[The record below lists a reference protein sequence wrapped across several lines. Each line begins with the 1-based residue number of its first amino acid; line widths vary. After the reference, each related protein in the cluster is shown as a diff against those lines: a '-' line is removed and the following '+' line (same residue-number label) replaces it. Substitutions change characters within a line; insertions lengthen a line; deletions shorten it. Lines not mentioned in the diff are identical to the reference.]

1 MIFHRPFLIEQK
13 LNFSTEIDETF
24 LEIRFSPSFVIG
36 QVVEIFNLA
45 DLTAYFLTE
54 SKKVLKIW
62 GKVIEID
69 TDKIR
74 IMVMSKL
81 IWTIDEILVTNSE
94 DVFPI
99 FNPSLLGRFW
109 SMSSGFLENKWQ
121 EEEVHE
127 QLLGSK
133 LLEGK
138 KVNYKQTPL
147 NWNIDKFFNSQTD
160 NQNGKQ
166 HDLVLR
172 HFNDNFKQILAQN
185 YHQKSKN
192 NLTQVFEDWQDL
204 ENTLLE
210 TKNKS
215 SIFHFK
221 ISNHPKI
228 LSPKYTFTQNCGHL
242 ITKIKEFLP
251 QPIFII
257 LSQNCDEAEL
267 KNFYFQMSNEVHLFN
282 CFVIVSENQTQNT
295 FLTEKSLEIT
305 NFFEE
310 VLQKSVFLIS

>member
-109 SMSSGFLENKWQ
+109 SWK
-121 EEEVHE
+121 
-127 QLLGSK
+127 
-133 LLEGK
+133 
-138 KVNYKQTPL
+138 
-147 NWNIDKFFNSQTD
+147 
-160 NQNGKQ
+160 
-166 HDLVLR
+166 
-172 HFNDNFKQILAQN
+172 
-185 YHQKSKN
+185 
-192 NLTQVFEDWQDL
+192 
-204 ENTLLE
+204 
-210 TKNKS
+210 
-215 SIFHFK
+215 
-221 ISNHPKI
+221 PKI
-228 LSPKYTFTQNCGHL
+228 NRQFSILKSAIIPKY
-242 ITKIKEFLP
+242 FL
-251 QPIFII
+251 
-257 LSQNCDEAEL
+257 
-267 KNFYFQMSNEVHLFN
+267 
-282 CFVIVSENQTQNT
+282 QNT
-295 FLTEKSLEIT
+295 HFLKTVDT
-305 NFFEE
+305 
-310 VLQKSVFLIS
+310 